1 MDCYYKLRHLFY
13 YKVRHGLLQIAT
25 SITKCDGF
33 ITNCDR
39 YYKVR
44 WLLQIATVQLLPS
57 FFLFSCLIFFLLLG
71 ILVGFILVGNVF
83 GKAFRILGLDER
95 KGRWVVQQD
104 FHADFQV
111 NVTWCFSFS
120 SGVLDWIVLTHFAPL
135 KNILGNGVSRR
146 SRLLG
151 CLKARPLINPL

>member
-1 MDCYYKLRHLFY
+1 MQMQNISLRSSRMRRKQNFEILEFW
-13 YKVRHGLLQIAT
+13 GLWVTQQ
-25 SITKCDGF
+25 S
-33 ITNCDR
+33 
-39 YYKVR
+39 
-44 WLLQIATVQLLPS
+44 WLLPS

-104 FHADFQV
+104 FHGDFQV
-111 NVTWCFSFS
+111 NVLITWCFSFS
-120 SGVLDWIVLTHFAPL
+120 SGVLDWIVLTHFASL

-151 CLKARPLINPL
+151 CLKARPRINPL